1 MDIYGSS
8 NPVATN
14 YVTAP
19 VPNFPGMN
27 PNAPLNK
34 VTITSN
40 PTGAVSS
47 QIRVQFNCASS
58 NFKFEQTLD
67 RSASIL
73 DLKDTIKRMNI
84 NQGKEVTLQYNN
96 VVRQDNETLSSIG
109 YAQGSAIE
117 ITLSDADVVTV
128 GNPNPFDLN

>member
-1 MDIYGSS
+1 M
-8 NPVATN
+8 
-14 YVTAP
+14 
-19 VPNFPGMN
+19 
-27 PNAPLNK
+27 
-34 VTITSN
+34 
-40 PTGAVSS
+40 
-47 QIRVQFNCASS
+47 QFNCASS

>member
-1 MDIYGSS
+1 MIVNPHNLGNNVNQVTPVDIYGSS

-47 QIRVQFNCASS
+47 
-58 NFKFEQTLD
+58 
-67 RSASIL
+67 
-73 DLKDTIKRMNI
+73 
-84 NQGKEVTLQYNN
+84 
-96 VVRQDNETLSSIG
+96 
-109 YAQGSAIE
+109 
-117 ITLSDADVVTV
+117 
-128 GNPNPFDLN
+128 